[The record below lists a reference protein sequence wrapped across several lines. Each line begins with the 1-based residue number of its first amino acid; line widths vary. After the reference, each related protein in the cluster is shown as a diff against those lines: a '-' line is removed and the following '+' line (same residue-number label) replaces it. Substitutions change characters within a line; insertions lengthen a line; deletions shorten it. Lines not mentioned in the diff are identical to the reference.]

1 MNGDDD
7 DNERLP
13 YSYGDFDI
21 DSGDEISFPILTSKV
36 VYNRP
41 SMLLDANYHVL
52 YRYK

>member
-21 DSGDEISFPILTSKV
+21 GSGDEILFPILTSKV